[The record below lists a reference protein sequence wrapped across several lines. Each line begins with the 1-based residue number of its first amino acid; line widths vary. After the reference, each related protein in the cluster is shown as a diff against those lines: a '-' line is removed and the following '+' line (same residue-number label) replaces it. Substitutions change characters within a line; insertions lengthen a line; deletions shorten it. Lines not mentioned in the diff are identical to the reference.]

1 MESTQWYSESFYVA
15 SLESKQK
22 LPGQIYHTKSRELS
36 QTTHT
41 QDIRALGQTQS
52 SLSGVKKV
60 QIEDHLQGCHQAK
73 WHITCGFTGGRV
85 GAVTWERGEG
95 PKILLARNRLRKL
108 LHCRCVTCHK
118 IEEWQEDGTTSP
130 EERAKSPQGLVP
142 GLETESRKVEHLPD
156 FKTIMDLCFLLTFI
170 SSFLS
175 QSIYKHYP
183 IPSHHCMLGVLGWI
197 NGLFSVTRPQMESNC
212 VTAAAHAEM
221 IPRSHTRT
229 WTWFRL

>member
-1 MESTQWYSESFYVA
+1 MW
-15 SLESKQK
+15 L
-22 LPGQIYHTKSRELS
+22 LS
-36 QTTHT
+36 
-41 QDIRALGQTQS
+41 
-52 SLSGVKKV
+52 SGVKSSESMPDSSSSWGLSQQKYC
-60 QIEDHLQGCHQAK
+60 QLGPKGTEKKKKIERDG
-73 WHITCGFTGGRV
+73 WT
-85 GAVTWERGEG
+85 

-175 QSIYKHYP
+175 QGIYKHYP